1 MKKIFSLFALALTV
15 GMTSCGQ
22 QQAALLPERQPLGLT
37 SQGGYTLHGCS
48 VFDGDKNVIG
58 RKILNA
64 PVDSNSASI
73 ISHMPS
79 GSFYGA
85 GNEIND
91 FRVNLAGGQTPKLT
105 VQANSW
111 RNPPVTPDDNER
123 WSNNF
128 FIEPVSDGHA
138 MTLDTATCEYWETYN
153 TRFSNGV
160 LSAYAGDSWMLNSQT
175 YQPEKYPTTV
185 SYIPL
190 IGFTDLGEDA
200 ALPQIPHPIGFFM
213 NKSGMDSTHYTGPAG
228 AAESAGSCS
237 GGISRCLMDGDLLR
251 LKPSFNCSGYG
262 NAVDKICVQLKTYGT
277 YLTDDACCYGL
288 RVGLDSSG
296 NNPWTN
302 YGQLAGNI
310 TINDFDVIQR
320 GTVH

>member
-1 MKKIFSLFALALTV
+1 MKKICSFLALVV
-15 GMTSCGQ
+15 GMTACTQ

-37 SQGGYTLHGCS
+37 SQGGYSLHGCS
-48 VFDGDKNVIG
+48 VFDGDKQVIG
-58 RKILNA
+58 RVIRNA
-64 PVDSNSASI
+64 PIDPNSASI
-73 ISHMPS
+73 IRHMPG

-85 GNEIND
+85 GNEIGD
-91 FRVNLAGGQTPKLT
+91 FRVNLATVQTPLT
-105 VQANSW
+105 VQPNSW
-111 RNPPVTPDDNER
+111 RKPPVVPDDNER
-123 WSNNF
+123 WSSSF

-138 MTLDTATCEYWETYN
+138 MTLDTSTCEYWETYN
-153 TRFSNGV
+153 THFSNGV
-160 LSAYAGDSWMLNSQT
+160 LSAYAGDSWMMNSQT
-175 YQPEKYPTTV
+175 YQPETYPTTV

-213 NKSGMDSTHYTGPAG
+213 TNSGIDSTHYTGPAG

-237 GGISRCLMDGDLLR
+237 GGTSQCLMDGDLLR
-251 LKPSFNCSGYG
+251 LKASFSCTGYG
-262 NAVDKICVQLKTYGT
+262 TAVDKICVQLKTYGT

-302 YGQLAGNI
+302 YSQLAGAL
-310 TINDFDVIQR
+310 TIQDFDVIQR